1 MHHFTFHCES
11 FVGAK
16 MSPKPWKTSH
26 FLSTYITC
34 PSPFVPVNFSWAR
47 YLFLPVLLS
56 VSSCAQQSH
65 WPGLT
70 SAEGIPWTVLVWRQR
85 GATCVWDREFWSL
98 REIKALG
105 RNGSGKEERR
115 GPSSWWRVGMD
126 DRGWLLCGNCLHKS
140 CYKVSFLEGVCCCSY
155 LCRTRTVLS

>member
-1 MHHFTFHCES
+1 MNAFMHHFTFHCES

-16 MSPKPWKTSH
+16 RSPKPWKMSH
-26 FLSTYITC
+26 FRSTYRTC

-70 SAEGIPWTVLVWRQR
+70 SAEGIPWPVLVWRQR

-98 REIKALG
+98 REIKAVG
-105 RNGSGKEERR
+105 RTYAMAQEKKKGGVLPPD
-115 GPSSWWRVGMD
+115 G
-126 DRGWLLCGNCLHKS
+126 GWGWMIVAGCF
-140 CYKVSFLEGVCCCSY
+140 VVTVC
-155 LCRTRTVLS
+155 TRAVTR